1 MSKIRIQPHLTA
13 SRGSVSWAGWY
24 LATESERRQLGVL
37 LDGWDYDQ
45 AITIGTA
52 PEIDALE
59 LSRSTGI
66 DDLSE
71 IHMVVAVDCPP
82 TSRRFLSHL
91 SVSDYLAAQGRFVG
105 VEVPPGA
112 VALELK
118 LSCHLVLMADRP
130 ALGHVASVKGSRLA
144 ESPTTRLILEGDAS
158 RFPTEALSFA
168 DMRWEPA
175 AWSVRIDLDDMND
188 AFTGAV
194 RLMLNTD
201 HPVGSALA
209 GMEPRTYGAL
219 GSVLRI
225 DIVRSVLVAA
235 IERVGRR
242 GLAAVEFD
250 EDTFGSVAEQ
260 MSNDYFGM
268 ALAGVAEMKASDSAR
283 FERVLQA
290 QVGMEVQL
298 P

>member
-1 MSKIRIQPHLTA
+1 MSKVRVQPHLTA
-13 SRGSVSWAGWY
+13 SRGSVNWAGWY
-24 LATESERRQLGVL
+24 LVAASERRQLGVL

-52 PEIDALE
+52 PEIDAFE
-59 LSRSTGI
+59 LGRSTGL

-71 IHMVVAVDCPP
+71 VHLIVAVDCPP
-82 TSRRFLSHL
+82 TSRRFVAHVPLST
-91 SVSDYLAAQGRFVG
+91 YLAAQDRFLG
-105 VEVPPGA
+105 VEVPRGA

-118 LSCHLVLMADRP
+118 MSCHLALMVDRP
-130 ALGHVASVKGSRLA
+130 ALGHVASAKGSRLA
-144 ESPTTRLILEGDAS
+144 ESPTTRLVLEGDAS

-188 AFTGAV
+188 AFTGVV

-201 HPVGSALA
+201 HPVGAALA
-209 GMEPRTYGAL
+209 AMEPKTYGAL
-219 GSVLRI
+219 GSILRI
-225 DIVRSVLVAA
+225 DIVRSILVAA

-242 GLAAVEFD
+242 GLADIEFD

-268 ALAGVAEMKASDSAR
+268 GLAGVAEMRVSDSGR
-283 FERVLQA
+283 FERVLQS
-290 QVGMEVQL
+290 QVGMEVRF